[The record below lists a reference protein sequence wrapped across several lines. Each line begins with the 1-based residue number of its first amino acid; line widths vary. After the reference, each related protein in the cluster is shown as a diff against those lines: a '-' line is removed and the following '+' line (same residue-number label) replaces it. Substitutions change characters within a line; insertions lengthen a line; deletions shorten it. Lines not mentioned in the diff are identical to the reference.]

1 MTLFPFSAFSM
12 LFVQGLSGNS
22 IQKKKSVFEYKLLFK
37 QDTFQA
43 AKRTFTELNTRFLSE
58 KEN

>member
-1 MTLFPFSAFSM
+1 MGIVFR
-12 LFVQGLSGNS
+12 
-22 IQKKKSVFEYKLLFK
+22 KKKSVFEYKLLFK

>member
-1 MTLFPFSAFSM
+1 MGIVFRK
-12 LFVQGLSGNS
+12 
-22 IQKKKSVFEYKLLFK
+22 KKKSVFEYKLLFK

-43 AKRTFTELNTRFLSE
+43 AKKTFTELNTRFLTE